1 MPGLWRCPQFERRAA
16 HAGID
21 PNFTTA
27 TGTPMKRL
35 NRRSFAL
42 HTLVPLLASALPLMA
57 WAQDFPSRTVT
68 IVVPFPAGAGP
79 DITARLLAAKL
90 APRLGQAVVV
100 ENKPGA
106 GALLGASA
114 VAKAAPDGH
123 TLLLTPSTMAISPHV
138 LSPGAAG
145 GVDVNKDLVPVIAPA
160 TTPLVL
166 VASPQMGV
174 KTLKEALD
182 AARKAPGIAYGSP
195 GNGSPM
201 HFAGEMLKKSAG
213 VDLLHVPYRGV
224 APSITAA
231 LGGEVK
237 LLFTGLGGAIQHVK
251 SGKLVPLALT
261 EKSRSALMPSI
272 PTATEQGVPNVEV
285 NAWYG
290 VFAPTGT
297 PQAAIQRINQEINE
311 VLKMAD
317 VREKLGNAGVEVL
330 GGSAQVLADFMKA
343 DNQRYGT
350 LAKELNIKAD

>member
-1 MPGLWRCPQFERRAA
+1 MTR
-16 HAGID
+16 
-21 PNFTTA
+21 
-27 TGTPMKRL
+27 
-35 NRRSFAL
+35 FAL
-42 HTLVPLLASALPLMA
+42 SLALAL
-57 WAQDFPSRTVT
+57 
-68 IVVPFPAGAGP
+68 G
-79 DITARLLAAKL
+79 LAATSGARAQAAGDNYPVRPVKL
-90 APRLGQAVVV
+90 IVGYVPGESPDTVARIVSQRLGQILGQPVVV
-100 ENKPGA
+100 ENRAGA
-106 GALLGASA
+106 GGTLATAQ
-114 VAKAAPDGH
+114 VAKAPADGY
-123 TLLLTPSTMAISPHV
+123 TLLLGETGQ
-138 LSPGAAG
+138 L
-145 GVDVNKDLVPVIAPA
+145 VIAPWITKNLSYDVIRDFTPVGMVG

-182 AARKAPGIAYGSP
+182 AARKTPGIAYGSP

-297 PQAAIQRINQEINE
+297 PQAAIQRIIEGSKWRLSEAGASSGFTSMGLSSRPISYFHS
-311 VLKMAD
+311 
-317 VREKLGNAGVEVL
+317 RRLGV
-330 GGSAQVLADFMKA
+330 GSSSKW
-343 DNQRYGT
+343 RTT
-350 LAKELNIKAD
+350 LSMPCTLEGRTIKKPSSIASW